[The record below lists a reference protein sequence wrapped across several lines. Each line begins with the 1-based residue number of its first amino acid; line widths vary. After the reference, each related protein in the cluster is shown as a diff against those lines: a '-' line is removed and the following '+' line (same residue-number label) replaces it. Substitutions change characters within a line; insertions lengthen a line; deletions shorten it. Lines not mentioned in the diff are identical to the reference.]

1 MWQVWSGKVR
11 KPDFFVGRARAQNNE
26 RSPVFKRLSPKKG
39 RIEFKK
45 GNAIRPHIILL
56 NKGQQ

>member
-1 MWQVWSGKVR
+1 VEKLENQIFLWEEQGHKIMSVRLYSSGCH
-11 KPDFFVGRARAQNNE
+11 Q
-26 RSPVFKRLSPKKG
+26 KKG